1 MTYIDTYNNK
11 AIVFVDREQSVLAII
26 HRLLRDLTSGYD
38 LIPATSEAT
47 ALSLLD
53 KHSVSLMIINA
64 HPSVDTISLI
74 HSVKARDPN
83 CQILVLS
90 YADLPPNQNLE
101 LAGADFYLSMPF
113 PFSHFGQVV
122 QTALNRNMHMS
133 YA

>member
-1 MTYIDTYNNK
+1 MTYIDTYKNK

-47 ALSLLD
+47 ALSLLN
-53 KHSVSLMIINA
+53 KHSVSLMIIDA
-64 HPSVDTISLI
+64 HPHMDNIALI

-83 CQILVLS
+83 CQILVLT
-90 YADLPPNQNLE
+90 YADMPSSQDVQQ
-101 LAGADFYLSMPF
+101 AGADFYLSMPF
-113 PFSHFGQVV
+113 PFSQFGRIV